1 VHCDGSTSW
10 AALTSCEHFFPA
22 WQGAWQTSVKLADL
36 RMPVSIDRRGGQHR
50 DLRVSLTTDQGLD
63 TLEHAV
69 RTGSVTVFSF
79 GWT

>member
-36 RMPVSIDRRGGQHR
+36 RMPVSM
-50 DLRVSLTTDQGLD
+50 TDGVASIA
-63 TLEHAV
+63 TFAS
-69 RTGSVTVFSF
+69 R
-79 GWT
+79 